1 MANFFTRLA
10 ERSLGLSP
18 VVQPAIASRFS
29 SRSALPDATNPLQ
42 PISPVPEQLLTPE
55 PYTTIKPITAQVEP
69 EISIETSVP
78 NRSAILP
85 SPTPTSP
92 TSLESTLQPSILPE
106 LRAKQSISP
115 AAHPIDPPPSVGEKA
130 SQVPLE
136 PFRVLHQNERIP
148 VENHPSLAIGHPNSE
163 TRSAPSAIPANSSNQ
178 QDALVPVPSIIS
190 QSPGTQQPDKS
201 DRSPESR
208 SVLSAPGRIQPAL
221 RSIVPSSEFSQAPVD
236 RESLPPTVRVSI
248 GRVEV
253 RAIMPTAPAPKAA
266 PVRPR
271 LAVSLNDYLKQ
282 RGDKS

>member
-190 QSPGTQQPDKS
+190 QSPGTQI
-201 DRSPESR
+201 
-208 SVLSAPGRIQPAL
+208 AAL
-221 RSIVPSSEFSQAPVD
+221 KVVRFYLLQVGFSQLYGQLFHPLSFLRLQSIENRYLQPFASALV
-236 RESLPPTVRVSI
+236 ESKSGQLCQLLLLL
-248 GRVEV
+248 
-253 RAIMPTAPAPKAA
+253 K
-266 PVRPR
+266 R
-271 LAVSLNDYLKQ
+271 LRCVLAWQCRSMII
-282 RGDKS
+282 